1 MNAAN
6 LQHNSKFWCFFAV
19 FLFLSACQGPLYNVA
34 PIPQASPIESGKSA
48 STNVIE
54 VTAAALLDDD
64 KVFERFD
71 ANLVLAGIIVVDV
84 NVVNRSSELLHLKF
98 ELRDAEGRNF
108 SQLDSKKSLDRV
120 MKFEGIRAYSKL
132 GKQETLEQ
140 LEAVAIS
147 KKLILPVQQQKRGV
161 LFFNAKRDVA
171 QLRDLRLTVKGIK
184 EPIQIFLN

>member
-48 STNVIE
+48 VNNVIE

-64 KVFERFD
+64 QVFERFD

-84 NVVNRSSELLHLKF
+84 NVVNRSSQALNLKF
-98 ELRDAEGRNF
+98 ELHDAEGKNF
-108 SQLDSKKSLDRV
+108 SQLESKKSLDRV
-120 MKFEGIRAYSKL
+120 IKFEGIRAYSRL
-132 GKQETLEQ
+132 GKQEALEQ
-140 LEAVAIS
+140 LEAIS
-147 KKLILPVQQQKRGV
+147 IPKKITLPAQQQKRGV
-161 LFFNAKRDVA
+161 LFFNAKRDAA
-171 QLRDLRLTVKGIK
+171 QFRGLRLTVKGIK
-184 EPIQIFLN
+184 EPIQIILN